1 MPPTNGWDAE
11 TNTYYIDGV
20 ATTLDSTGYGDFG
33 SPLLHYSSYPTLWAG
48 GDTTNNKYYVNGVEQ
63 EGLDSCGNGG
73 ISAGTRI
80 DNQPVPYDFT
90 YGVYYGYSS
99 CAGVFLMASGHSG
112 FLQPVPGLG
121 AGGYGDYNGYHFSSF
136 PTLFNGWDATTS
148 TYYIDGV
155 ATTLN
160 SDGTGCWNN
169 EIYTAG
175 SVTFNPATDTGYN
188 TCDSIYYISG
198 VATAL
203 DSTGYGDYDG
213 NHYSAY
219 PTLFEG
225 WDTATNTYYF
235 AGVATTLDRNG
246 TGDYSGALY
255 LNGSPVVDGTTPRYF
270 SATNAVS
277 LESTNYWEVYLDSF
291 SGPGPF
297 TCYSPPTSA
306 DNVNVNTY
314 PLSGS
319 STVNNLYLSGTS
331 LNYIDSYL
339 TSTATVTVLGA
350 ATVGFGYTNSGNITC
365 ANVSFSAGSWNLG
378 TVTGNASFDNSRN
391 IGTVTGNATFGNNS
405 ENTNDRNDLGYWGG
419 SHGTVSG
426 NATFNDTS
434 TNNGVVSGTATFA
447 GKRFNTGTVG
457 TAVYTPTSPTTI
469 YVADGGSDNND
480 GTEAHPLANPQR
492 AFEMAY
498 YWAEESARTIHI
510 DSGSFGAV
518 NLNIAYADNWPVT
531 IQIKGVSSATSSIG
545 GIIAVGNDM
554 VFDYGANAVVSNP
567 TDGKNVTVI
576 SDNTVNLGNIITTGG
591 NSGVNGVGV
600 ADIISGGNSGNIVLT
615 NCTAGVLVTDG
626 GGQFYSST
634 NGGVGSTGSV
644 TITNST
650 VSDIYAVSATLA
662 GNELSGSSGNAG
674 VISLTDS
681 TAGGIYAS
689 ASSFNFT
696 YGDPAAIPGGV
707 ITLDNSTA
715 GNIVVNGGDIT
726 YSNVNTS
733 YSNYF
738 GGVGG
743 SVALT
748 TNSHAG
754 SIVASGG
761 AGGDT
766 SNTSGSG
773 GVVRLT
779 DSTANDIIV
788 AGANGGNNGYGQGGS
803 GGSVTLVRSTSSNI
817 NSVGGNGG
825 DGSLITYGCGDGG
838 NGGVVSLTDSSA
850 NNIFV
855 FGGSGNSSGADQA
868 YGGHAGSITLV
879 RSNVGPLYGVGGS
892 GGTAATLGSDPGRT
906 ATGGNGGYI
915 SLTDSNSGDIN
926 TFGGSG
932 GSINSVPNASRG
944 NVGTIV
950 LVGNCILPNNI
961 IGNLDISDLNK
972 GRGINGSNI
981 LGIL

>member
-1 MPPTNGWDAE
+1 MPPVNGWDE
-11 TNTYYIDGV
+11 
-20 ATTLDSTGYGDFG
+20 
-33 SPLLHYSSYPTLWAG
+33 
-48 GDTTNNKYYVNGVEQ
+48 E
-63 EGLDSCGNGG
+63 
-73 ISAGTRI
+73 
-80 DNQPVPYDFT
+80 
-90 YGVYYGYSS
+90 
-99 CAGVFLMASGHSG
+99 
-112 FLQPVPGLG
+112 
-121 AGGYGDYNGYHFSSF
+121 
-136 PTLFNGWDATTS
+136 TS
-148 TYYIDGV
+148 TYYINGV
-155 ATTLN
+155 ATSLN
-160 SDGTGCWNN
+160 SDGSGCWNN
-169 EIYTAG
+169 KVYTAG
-175 SVTFNPATDTGYN
+175 SVTFDPATNTGYN
-188 TCDSIYYISG
+188 PCDSIHYISG

-203 DSTGYGDYDG
+203 DSIGYGDYDG

-225 WDTATNTYYF
+225 WDNVTNTYYF
-235 AGVATTLDRNG
+235 AGVATTLNSNG

-255 LNGSPVVDGTTPRYF
+255 LNGSLVVNGTTPRYF
-270 SATNAVS
+270 TTQNPVS
-277 LESTNYWEVYLDSF
+277 LESTNDWQVYLNEGSYNIV
-291 SGPGPF
+291 GPF
-297 TCYSPPTSA
+297 TCYSPPTSVDRINMA
-306 DNVNVNTY
+306 PY

-319 STVNNLYLSGTS
+319 GTVAELNMSGVGA
-331 LNYIDSYL
+331 
-339 TSTATVTVLGA
+339 TAPDGYCYFGGNVTVTGSTTLY
-350 ATVGFGYTNSGNITC
+350 FGYTNAGTITC
-365 ANVSFSAGSWNLG
+365 ANVSFSDSFNLG
-378 TVTGNASFDNSRN
+378 TINGSASFANSRN
-391 IGTVTGNATFGNNS
+391 IGTVTGNATFSSNS
-405 ENTNDRNDLGYWGG
+405 ENVFAENYGG
-419 SHGTVSG
+419 GTTYGVVSS

-434 TNNGVVSGTATFA
+434 TNNGVVTGIATFA

-457 TAVYTPTSPTTI
+457 SSVYTPISPNII
-469 YVADGGSDNND
+469 YVADGGDDNND

-498 YWAEESARTIHI
+498 YWSAESNRTIYI
-510 DSGSFGAV
+510 GEGAFAGV
-518 NLNIAYADNWPVT
+518 NLNNAYADNWPSR
-531 IQIKGVSSATSSIG
+531 IQVKGINSTSSSIG

-554 VFDYGANAVVSNP
+554 VFDYGTNAVVSNP
-567 TDGKNVTVI
+567 TAGKNVTII

-591 NSGVNGVGV
+591 NSGVSGGGV
-600 ADIISGGNSGNIVLT
+600 AGLISGGNSGNIVLN
-615 NCTAGVLVTDG
+615 NCKAGLLVTDG
-626 GGQFYSST
+626 GGQFYNST

-644 TITNST
+644 IITNST

-662 GNELSGSSGNAG
+662 GNQLYGSSGNAG

-681 TAGGIYAS
+681 TAGNISAS

-696 YGDPAAIPGGV
+696 YGDPAATPGGV

-733 YSNYF
+733 YSNYY

-803 GGSVTLVRSTSSNI
+803 GGSVTLVRSASSNI
-817 NSVGGNGG
+817 NAIGGNGG

-855 FGGSGNSSGADQA
+855 VGGSGNSSGADQA

-892 GGTAATLGSDPGRT
+892 GGAAATLGSDPGRT
-906 ATGGNGGYI
+906 ATGGNGSYI
-915 SLTDSNSGDIN
+915 LLNDSNSGDIN

-932 GSINSVPNASRG
+932 GSINSVPASRG
-944 NVGTIV
+944 NVGSIF

-961 IGNLDISDLNK
+961 IGNLSTSSLQK
-972 GRGINGSNI
+972 GRGVNGSGI